1 MIRNKIIELRDK
13 CNTAVLLISADLS
26 ELISISDSIA
36 VLYEGEIVAYFDNT
50 KNISEAD
57 LGEYMLGLKKQDSK
71 KEGVIV

>member
-13 CNTAVLLISADLS
+13 CKTAVLLISADLS